1 MYRRDDGQGFGS
13 GLGGSFGTS
22 GRYDPHRVYDGPYAT
37 RGVGRDGS
45 RVARTHEDEHPEQFE
60 PPHRAPAL
68 HREHGGFS
76 NYAGGGNRDHRMS
89 GRPHFS
95 EQEAQRYGMQHG
107 YGQSQYPQSYGS
119 PSDMGFGERDWER
132 GAAQGVESQ
141 RGPHYGKGPKGYKRS
156 DERIREEVCELMS
169 RQGYV
174 DASDVEV
181 FVEGGVI
188 RLVGTVATR
197 NEKRALEQMC
207 DHVHGVE
214 EVENQIRLR
223 RGETGVTS
231 SEKSQPSQRNPA
243 PTSLNGKTAHT

>member
-22 GRYDPHRVYDGPYAT
+22 GRYDPHRVYDGPFTT
-37 RGVGRDGS
+37 RGVVRDGS
-45 RVARTHEDEHPEQFE
+45 RVPRTHEDEHPEHFE
-60 PPHRAPAL
+60 RPHHAL

-76 NYAGGGNRDHRMS
+76 NYAGGGDRDR
-89 GRPHFS
+89 GFARGPAGPAGGPEHFS
-95 EQEAQRYGMQHG
+95 EVEAQRFGAQNG
-107 YGQSQYPQSYGS
+107 YGHSQYPQSYGS

-132 GAAQGVESQ
+132 QP
-141 RGPHYGKGPKGYKRS
+141 GPHYGKGPKGYKRS
-156 DERIREEVCELMS
+156 DERIREEVCEVMT

-181 FVEGGVI
+181 FVEGGVV

-223 RGETGVTS
+223 RAETGTNL
-231 SEKSQPSQRNPA
+231 SEKSQRNPA
-243 PTSLNGKTAHT
+243 PTSLNGKTAHS